1 MKASEIYA
9 LKDSGVAGS
18 TIIASQSGKS
28 CFSECAQTAWG
39 FWAGA
44 ENAVATKDSA
54 CEMKGFIGCDVRWFA
69 FLEVSGGIPHRISFG
84 DLPPRL
90 IYLATPSKVW
100 YFGKNR
106 MAMPQCFTRSD
117 SSPEDTDN
125 IVLGDVA
132 ELAEMKLRGHPLA
145 AARCAARSHGVVSR
159 RETCTAKSCKVNAY
173 RVVNQPVTT
182 YLYVSSFR
190 CFVRTFLQQAAIS
203 VFSWRKCY
211 LWRCV
216 KSLNRTFSLVSF
228 VSGNTLPSIWS
239 IRYHRKIN
247 QMTLLSPPGRSCRI
261 ELRHILDFSLVKR
274 SNTWCNWCWSW

>member
-1 MKASEIYA
+1 
-9 LKDSGVAGS
+9 
-18 TIIASQSGKS
+18 
-28 CFSECAQTAWG
+28 
-39 FWAGA
+39 
-44 ENAVATKDSA
+44 
-54 CEMKGFIGCDVRWFA
+54 MKGFIGCDVRWFA

-106 MAMPQCFTRSD
+106 KAMPQCFTWSD

-145 AARCAARSHGVVSR
+145 AARCAARSHGVVSG

-190 CFVRTFLQQAAIS
+190 CFVRNILQQAGIS
-203 VFSWRKCY
+203 VFS
-211 LWRCV
+211 
-216 KSLNRTFSLVSF
+216 
-228 VSGNTLPSIWS
+228 
-239 IRYHRKIN
+239 
-247 QMTLLSPPGRSCRI
+247 
-261 ELRHILDFSLVKR
+261 
-274 SNTWCNWCWSW
+274 